1 MAAWCRSIAPLIELD
16 MKMESI
22 PEESAAR
29 LKSLDA
35 RIAAD
40 GGDEEAL
47 IERGRLYWALGWRS
61 EAIGDYLAARQI
73 NPSGKATQLL
83 KATYEILNF
92 YNKDL
97 YNP

>member
-1 MAAWCRSIAPLIELD
+1 
-16 MKMESI
+16 MEDI
-22 PEESAAR
+22 PEESAER
-29 LKSLDA
+29 LRSLDA

-40 GGDEEAL
+40 SGDDEAL
-47 IERGRLYWALGWRS
+47 IERGRLNWALGRRS
-61 EAIGDYLAARQI
+61 EAIGDYLAAQKI

-83 KATYEILNF
+83 KATYEILDY

>member
-1 MAAWCRSIAPLIELD
+1 
-16 MKMESI
+16 MKKEDIS
-22 PEESAAR
+22 EESAAR
-29 LKSLDA
+29 LRSLDA

-40 GGDEEAL
+40 GSDEDAL
-47 IERGRLYWALGWRS
+47 IERGRLYWALGLRG
-61 EAIGDYLAARQI
+61 EAIGDYLAAQRL

-83 KATYEILNF
+83 KATYAILDY

>member
-1 MAAWCRSIAPLIELD
+1 
-16 MKMESI
+16 MEDI
-22 PEESAAR
+22 PEDSAMR
-29 LKSLDA
+29 LQSLDA

-40 GGDEEAL
+40 SGDEDAL
-47 IERGRLYWALGWRS
+47 IARGRLYWALGRRS
-61 EAIGDYLAARQI
+61 AAIGDYLAAQKI

-83 KATYEILNF
+83 KATYEILDY

>member
-1 MAAWCRSIAPLIELD
+1 
-16 MKMESI
+16 MKKEDIS
-22 PEESAAR
+22 EESVAR
-29 LKSLDA
+29 LRSLDA

-40 GGDEEAL
+40 GSDEEAL
-47 IERGRLYWALGWRS
+47 IERGRLYWAFGRRG
-61 EAIGDYLAARQI
+61 EAIGDYLAAQRL

-83 KATYEILNF
+83 KATYAILDY

>member
-1 MAAWCRSIAPLIELD
+1 MRKED
-16 MKMESI
+16 I
-22 PEESAAR
+22 PEESASR
-29 LKSLDA
+29 LRSLGA

-47 IERGRLYWALGWRS
+47 IERGRLYWALGLRG
-61 EAIGDYLAARQI
+61 EAIGDYLAAQRL

-83 KATYEILNF
+83 KATYAILDY